1 MTLIAGLGNIGNTY
15 HGTRHNA
22 GFEVADALA
31 EKLGISFGEGRGEYL
46 EASGAFRGHAFVII
60 KPTTYMNRSGTAVGK
75 ALAVHR
81 ESAEN
86 CLVCYDDIHLPLGTL
101 KFRTDGS
108 AGGHNGV
115 QDIID
120 RLVTRAFPRLRL
132 GVGNDFP
139 KGRQVDYVLSPFRE
153 DERISVDL
161 AIEKA
166 VDGILL
172 FMHKGIRFAMNDFNK
187 KNQTANTNK

>member
-1 MTLIAGLGNIGNTY
+1 MTLIAGLGNIGSSY
-15 HGTRHNA
+15 QGTRHNV
-22 GFEVADALA
+22 GFEVVDALA
-31 EKLGISFGEGRGEYL
+31 ETLGVSFGDGRGEYR
-46 EASGAFRGHAFVII
+46 EATGSFRGHPFVII
-60 KPTTYMNRSGTAVGK
+60 KPNTFMNRSGTAVGK

-81 ESAEN
+81 ITPEN
-86 CLVCYDDIHLPLGTL
+86 CLVCYDDLHLPLGTL

-120 RLVTRAFPRLRL
+120 RLGTRAFPRLRL
-132 GVGNDFP
+132 GIGSDFP

-161 AIEKA
+161 AVEKA

-187 KNQTANTNK
+187 KNQTANINK